1 MKKALVTL
9 CLLLVTTAY
18 AGNKDPAWENPD
30 AKYSASKN
38 KVNQILVTH
47 RVVNNVLEE
56 CNKESLRRGNG
67 KFGFAID
74 ACSFWDYAPGKNVCT
89 IVTGP
94 YTSMHEMGHELRHCF
109 QGVFH

>member
-1 MKKALVTL
+1 MKTALVTL
-9 CLLLVTTAY
+9 CLLLATTAY
-18 AGNKDPAWENPD
+18 ADKKDPNWENPD

-47 RVVNNVLEE
+47 RVVKNVQEE
-56 CNKESLRRGNG
+56 CSKESMRRGGN

-89 IVTGP
+89 IVTGST
-94 YTSMHEMGHELRHCF
+94 TSMHEMGHELRHCF